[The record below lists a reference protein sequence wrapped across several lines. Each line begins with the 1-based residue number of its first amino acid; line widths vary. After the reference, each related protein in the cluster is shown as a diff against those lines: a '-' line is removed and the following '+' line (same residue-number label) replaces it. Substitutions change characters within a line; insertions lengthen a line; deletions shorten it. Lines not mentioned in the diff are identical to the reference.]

1 MKIFVRVKMRRTW
14 RAQSTCVSAQLFP
27 RKVCVWRSAH
37 DGEAGTL
44 RGREEAAVKHTLPA
58 RTLCTA
64 CPARASAFFPG
75 SWGHVGV
82 YRAGP
87 RVTSGKSLWF
97 SSFKDQAVEEK
108 CLLLLSCYSHWNA
121 LKNTFPATA
130 VNNYRESLR
139 LPGQSICVCVWDSNA
154 LVEGAFLYFACLYDL
169 TFKCTYF

>member
-1 MKIFVRVKMRRTW
+1 M
-14 RAQSTCVSAQLFP
+14 
-27 RKVCVWRSAH
+27 SAH

-82 YRAGP
+82 YRARP

-108 CLLLLSCYSHWNA
+108 CLLLLSCYSRWNA
-121 LKNTFPATA
+121 LKILFRRQLLIITEKAYGFPGRASVCVSETVTHWLRAPSSTSPVCMILPSSALISKTDATA
-130 VNNYRESLR
+130 APLA
-139 LPGQSICVCVWDSNA
+139 DS
-154 LVEGAFLYFACLYDL
+154 FLLAKDATKSNQTLIFGL
-169 TFKCTYF
+169 